1 MKLTQAET
9 RFLANLFTN
18 ISAGWFGV
26 IIITPNFAD
35 LTRFED
41 VAVLIFNIISA
52 ILFSGFAIRMEE
64 KLK

>member
-1 MKLTQAET
+1 MKLTRAET

-18 ISAGWFGV
+18 ISAGWIGV

-35 LTRFED
+35 LTRVKD
-41 VAVLIFNIISA
+41 ITILIFNLVSV

-64 KLK
+64 RLK